1 MQNNLKRLKSKKRK
15 SQETLQEKPKII
27 IMAIELQV
35 GSSIA
40 SSVKIQTKEVIL
52 VIMIVICLG

>member
-1 MQNNLKRLKSKKRK
+1 MQSNLKRLKSKKRK
-15 SQETLQEKPKII
+15 SQETLEEKLKII
-27 IMAIELQV
+27 IMIIELQA

-40 SSVKIQTKEVIL
+40 SSVKIQTIEVIL